1 MFFLVILFVILYG
14 WVEFEVFAAMSDAI
28 GGLWTFLGIFL
39 TGFIGLSLL
48 KSQSKSVLS
57 ALQSHHADPHIGIAE
72 GISSGIALLCGA
84 VFMLLPGY
92 VTDGIGLLCFIPGVR
107 VYIGMWMLSRLR
119 TKNFSQSASSFHFSG
134 FGAGE
139 HNPFQTDQRHRDDAD
154 PDTIEGDFTEKK

>member
-1 MFFLVILFVILYG
+1 MFFLVILFLILYG

-28 GGLWTFLGIFL
+28 GGVWTFLGIFL

-57 ALQSHHADPHIGIAE
+57 ALQSHHAEPHIGIAT

-107 VYIGMWMLSRLR
+107 VYIGMWILSRLR
-119 TKNFSQSASSFHFSG
+119 TNNFSQRASSFHFSG
-134 FGAGE
+134 FSSGG
-139 HNPFQTDQRHRDDAD
+139 HNPYQTDQRERNDAD

>member
-1 MFFLVILFVILYG
+1 MFFLVILFLILYG

-57 ALQSHHADPHIGIAE
+57 ALQSHHADPHIGIAT

-92 VTDGIGLLCFIPGVR
+92 VTDGIGLLCFVPGVR

-119 TKNFSQSASSFHFSG
+119 AKNLSQRASSFHFSG
-134 FGAGE
+134 FGAGQ
-139 HNPFQTDQRHRDDAD
+139 HKRYQTDQRHRDDAE

>member
-92 VTDGIGLLCFIPGVR
+92 VTDGIGLLCFVPGVR
-107 VYIGMWMLSRLR
+107 VYIGTWMLSRLR

-134 FGAGE
+134 FGAGQ
-139 HNPFQTDQRHRDDAD
+139 HNPFQTDQRHRVDAE